1 LNDVSIGAPTGKIAE
16 AKISNSG
23 GTPMD
28 RDTFIITV
36 YCLVD
41 EEFKK
46 LCAVYRVRH
55 AGFTPALSDVEVL
68 TMEICGEYF
77 KQQTDKDLFG
87 YFVQHYRHFFP
98 MLSERSVFVRQAA
111 NLWQFK
117 AALQRRLTF
126 VSGQAQDHVQPI
138 DTLPLPVCTY
148 TRARRDRC
156 FAGVADYGY
165 CDAKDL
171 HYYGFKLGLRISRCG
186 MIMHFPLLAARPH
199 DINHL
204 AMLIEDFRGIAPAD
218 KGFIAVQL
226 QQQLAEDQGVSVV
239 TPRKKN
245 MKTSLYPTHLVKTCA
260 RWRKLIETVGSHLT
274 ERFGV
279 GRIRVH
285 DLWHYQHRLIRK
297 VLAHTVAVFLNL
309 KLGRQPLDLDGL
321 VTS

>member
-1 LNDVSIGAPTGKIAE
+1 ME
-16 AKISNSG
+16 
-23 GTPMD
+23 
-28 RDTFIITV
+28 RDTFISMV

-46 LCAVYRVRH
+46 LCALYRVRH

-68 TMEICGEYF
+68 TMEICGEDF

-87 YFVQHYRHFFP
+87 YFGQHYRHFFP
-98 MLSERSVFVRQAA
+98 ALTERSLFVRQAA
-111 NLWQFK
+111 NLWQCK
-117 AALQRRLTF
+117 VALQRRLPC
-126 VSGQAQDHVQPI
+126 VSGQAHAPIQPI

-156 FAGVADYGY
+156 FAGAADYGY

-171 HYYGFKLGLRISRCG
+171 HDYGFKLGLRISRCG

-199 DINHL
+199 AINHL
-204 AMLIEDFRGIAPAD
+204 ERLIEDFRGSAPAD
-218 KGFIAVQL
+218 QGFIALQL
-226 QQQLAEDQGVSVV
+226 QQPLAEAQGVSVV

-245 MKTSLYPTHLVKTCA
+245 MKTALYPAHLVTTCA
-260 RWRKLIETVGSHLT
+260 RWRKLIETVGSPLT

-297 VLAHTVAVFLNL
+297 VLAHTVVVFLHL
-309 KLGRQPLDLDGL
+309 QLGRQPLDLDGL
-321 VTS
+321 VMS